1 MRQKT
6 DKYQSL
12 KFSIE
17 EKLDK
22 LPHVERNEALKKL
35 PAVLDVSRMTFY
47 KYRYIKK
54 NDNQDIPGM
63 KLIMLA
69 KYFNCN
75 VEELINVDV
84 DVDHFKGVDTSFK
97 PPKAMGLTR

>member
-17 EKLDK
+17 EKLDS
-22 LPHVERNEALKKL
+22 LPHIERNEAMNKL

-54 NDNQDIPGM
+54 NDNQDIPGT
-63 KLIMLA
+63 KLVLLA

-84 DVDHFKGVDTSFK
+84 DVNHYKGVNAVPK
-97 PPKAMGLTR
+97 APKAMGLTR